1 MEWLHLDRHAAE
13 PMYRQIVAQ
22 VKAACA
28 RGQLRPGDRLP
39 TIRAL
44 AEHLGLHRNTVLL
57 AYQELSNQG
66 VIESR
71 PGRGASIAEPVRSPE
86 AAVRLQATVETLV
99 RDGLAAGISLEA
111 LTTLVREEGERW
123 RPASLPMRQAV
134 TGNERQVRFEGS
146 HDFSLDLLGRELH
159 KLDPGLDLKWQAV
172 GSMAGLR
179 ALVNGEAD
187 LAGMH
192 LLDPITGTYNQAA
205 IAALAPAGTIQLITL
220 AEREQGLI
228 VRHGNPF
235 GLRTIADLAQPGLRF
250 VARQPGSG
258 TAALYHHL
266 LTQAGLTPGQLEPP
280 VRTVTTHLA
289 AAAAVAS
296 HRADVA
302 LGLHTAA
309 KAMDLAFIPLTIER
323 YDLAV
328 RTSDMDTPWFA
339 SLLETL
345 VTPALH
351 SAIQALPGYDAMH
364 TAWMPHMP

>member
-1 MEWLHLDRHAAE
+1 MEWLHLDRHADE

-39 TIRAL
+39 TIRVL
-44 AEHLGLHRNTVLL
+44 AERLGLHRNTVLL
-57 AYQELSNQG
+57 AYQELSTQG

-99 RDGLAAGISLEA
+99 RDGLAAGISIEV
-111 LTTLVREEGERW
+111 LTALVREEGERW
-123 RPASLPMRQAV
+123 RPAPLATRQAV
-134 TGNERQVRFEGS
+134 TGHERHIRFEGS

-192 LLDPITGTYNQAA
+192 LLDPITGIYNQAA

-235 GLRTIADLAQPGLRF
+235 GLRSIADLAQPGLRF

-266 LTQAGLTPGQLEPP
+266 LTQAGLAPGLLEPP